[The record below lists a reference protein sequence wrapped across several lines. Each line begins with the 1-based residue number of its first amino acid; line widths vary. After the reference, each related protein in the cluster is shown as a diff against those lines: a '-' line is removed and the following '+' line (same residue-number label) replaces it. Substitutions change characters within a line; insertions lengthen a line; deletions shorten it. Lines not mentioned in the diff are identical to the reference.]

1 MKRGKLLVSYN
12 LNEEIGEEKF
22 NQIINVLKKTA
33 NKWQKEYLDKVTY
46 NTFTARDFNLKFY
59 KTPVSGRRTL
69 EYDFLFL
76 RKVHEI
82 TTEKTDK
89 DLWEIDNE
97 PNIKIQSGEI
107 ESKVLERAA
116 SWRFYSNIDVYEY
129 GKNGLEFIFKND
141 DNTMQKDV
149 KALPA
154 CQEYYYHDWKRNGI
168 CVQSP
173 NIFLKR
179 SYKIIEPD
187 ETVIQE
193 DSIEKGEGTPFY
205 GIRDASQFIMDAD
218 ALNFNKCPPGTTYE
232 TKFQQISE
240 YDDEAEK
247 TTIHVKNATPKQEV
261 DLFKKVFQDYWKN
274 LCPDI

>member
-22 NQIINVLKKTA
+22 NQIKSALRKTA

-46 NTFTARDFNLKFY
+46 DTFNARDFNLKFY

-69 EYDFLFL
+69 EYNFLFL

-82 TTEKTDK
+82 TAEKSDK
-89 DLWEIDNE
+89 DLWEIDSE

-154 CQEYYYHDWKRNGI
+154 CQDYYYHDWKRNGI

-173 NIFLKR
+173 YIFLKK

-187 ETVIQE
+187 GEIIQE
-193 DSIEKGEGTPFY
+193 DSMERGEGTPFY
-205 GIRDASQFIMDAD
+205 GVRDASRFIMDDGA
-218 ALNFNKCPPGTTYE
+218 FEFTKCPPGTKYE
-232 TKFQQISE
+232 TKYRQISE

-247 TTIHVKNATPKQEV
+247 ITFHVKNVTPKQEIE
-261 DLFKKVFQDYWKN
+261 LFKKVIINWKK